1 MSSVGIGKYG
11 DYLEDR
17 LSSNTKEVKNTR
29 IFLQELEH
37 RLGKADFSKFLDKFK
52 DFYADVD

>member
-1 MSSVGIGKYG
+1 MGNGRYG
-11 DYLEDR
+11 EYLEDR